1 MAFMR
6 PVLLL
11 LSVLPL
17 VAGQAEQTFVGTI
30 SDDMCA
36 LDHTAM
42 RMGPTDAECT
52 HACVEEHDAAYVL
65 VDGSAVFRLSDQ
77 RAAKPFAGKKVK
89 VAGKLDKATNTI
101 TVGSISAA

>member
-1 MAFMR
+1 MR
-6 PVLLL
+6 LLL
-11 LSVLPL
+11 TGLLAALTLDGVQST
-17 VAGQAEQTFVGTI
+17 QTFAGVV

-65 VDGSAVFRLSDQ
+65 ATDTRVYRLGDQ
-77 RAAKPFAGKKVK
+77 SRARAFAGRKVK
-89 VAGKLDKATNTI
+89 VVGTLDPATNTI
-101 TVGSISAA
+101 AVTSITGE